1 MTTRLEQLVQQKIDL
16 FLDSDTTKETYSI
29 AVATVI
35 KEAREDLLR
44 DVEKCLG
51 RDLDKAIEQLTWL
64 DELIEEEAIL
74 NVDLMEDWKD
84 KEEEPDWSAQDA
96 MQADEEP
103 GYIGIE
109 NHWRTWDAL
118 HEDLND
124 HLI

>member
-1 MTTRLEQLVQQKIDL
+1 MTTRLEELVQQLIDL
-16 FLDSDTTKETYSI
+16 FLDSDTSRETYSV